1 MKVVMA
7 ALISLLGILQARAAC
22 EDQLSLLDEQAKK
35 HPRQGDAAQV
45 QKNLKN
51 AHALVEVDELGCLN
65 AVSRARRALAVP
77 APEDQTSKPSSGAVQ
92 PLNQPQN
99 PVQPLNQPEPPVRY
113 R

>member
-1 MKVVMA
+1 MKVLMA
-7 ALISLLGILQARAAC
+7 ALISLLGILEARAAC
-22 EDQLSLLDEQAKK
+22 EDQLSQLDEQVKK
-35 HPRQGDAAQV
+35 HPRQGDTTQV
-45 QKNLKN
+45 QKNLKS
-51 AHALVEVDELGCLN
+51 AHALVEVDELAFLN

-77 APEDQTSKPSSGAVQ
+77 AQEDQASKPPSGAVQ